1 MVFINAKPALN
12 WIASANAVFFFQKL
26 CIFFER
32 KIFFKLL
39 VNAELP
45 VFKAASTRQNFVD
58 DFLREE
64 RVFRRKLR
72 KEAFLLFDRRQ
83 PLCSVVKLTKKS
95 ETVKIF

>member
-1 MVFINAKPALN
+1 MIFINAKPSLD

-45 VFKAASTRQNFVD
+45 VFKAASMRQNFVD

-64 RVFRRKLR
+64 RFFRRKLC
-72 KEAFLLFDRRQ
+72 KKAFLFFD
-83 PLCSVVKLTKKS
+83 
-95 ETVKIF
+95 

>member
-1 MVFINAKPALN
+1 MVFINAKPSLDRV
-12 WIASANAVFFFQKL
+12 ASANAVFFFQKP

-58 DFLREE
+58 DFLRE
-64 RVFRRKLR
+64 KWL
-72 KEAFLLFDRRQ
+72 FL
-83 PLCSVVKLTKKS
+83 
-95 ETVKIF
+95 